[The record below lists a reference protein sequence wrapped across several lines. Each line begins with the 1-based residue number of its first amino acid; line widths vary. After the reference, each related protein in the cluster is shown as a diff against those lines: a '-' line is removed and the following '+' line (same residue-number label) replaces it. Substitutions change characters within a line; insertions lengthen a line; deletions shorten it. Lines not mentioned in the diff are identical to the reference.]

1 MSKRSK
7 RFKAAAEKTGTKK
20 EYSLPEAVKTVKE
33 NASAKF
39 DESVEIAFK
48 LGIDPKQSE
57 QMVRSTVKL
66 PHGTGKSVKVI
77 AFAEGSA
84 AEEAKKA
91 GADIVGMA
99 ELAEKIAGGW
109 MDFDIVVATPAAM
122 KVIGKLGKV
131 LGPKGLMPSPK
142 AGTVSQDVA
151 QAVKEVKAGKIEI
164 KADKTSNL
172 HAFVGK
178 VSFDEQKLFENAQAV
193 INAVLKAKP
202 ASSKGVYMQSATLSS
217 TMGPGL
223 RLNLKEIHID

>member
-7 RFKAAAEKTGTKK
+7 RFKTAVEKIKGKE

-48 LGIDPKQSE
+48 LGIDPKQPE

-66 PHGTGKSVKVI
+66 PHGTGKSIRVI

-91 GADIVGMA
+91 GADVVGMA
-99 ELAEKIAGGW
+99 ELAEKIMAGW

-142 AGTVSQDVA
+142 AGTVSPDVA

-193 INAVLKAKP
+193 ISAVVKAKP
-202 ASSKGVYMQSATLSS
+202 VSAKGIYMQSATLSS

-223 RLNLKEIHID
+223 KLNLKEIQGA